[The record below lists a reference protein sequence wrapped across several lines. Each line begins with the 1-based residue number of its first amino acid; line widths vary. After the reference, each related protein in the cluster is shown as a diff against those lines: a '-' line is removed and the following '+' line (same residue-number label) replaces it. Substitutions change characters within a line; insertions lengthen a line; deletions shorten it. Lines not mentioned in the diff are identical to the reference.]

1 MLKLNGKSI
10 SSFLFLSSLF
20 FFFFPGGVRS
30 SEDARYLTLLQLS
43 EIMWK
48 MQPLTTRDPS
58 YLVDEKKWG

>member
-1 MLKLNGKSI
+1 MGKA
-10 SSFLFLSSLF
+10 FLLFFFFLPC